1 MPLVSKV
8 LLPVDF
14 SERSTGAAS
23 YARALAGRFG
33 SELILLHVVA
43 PPPVDLGGAD
53 VSGFMSEE
61 LFSSMADRA
70 AAELEIFEK
79 DHLQG
84 CAVRRVNLQ
93 GEPAVRIME
102 LANSERVDLIIMPT
116 HGFGMF
122 RRFVLG
128 SNTAKVLHDA
138 DCAVWTGVHMESPRR
153 TAPVRFDSIL
163 AGVDLGPQSAKALAW
178 AAALAS
184 EYGAKLTVFHA
195 TACCPD
201 TGGPKI
207 DMRKSAEAELRRLQA
222 SMNVEFDLLV
232 GSGEPALLL
241 CDAALR
247 VKADVTVIG
256 RGSAAGVYG
265 RLRTNAYAIIRQSP
279 CPVVSV

>member
-1 MPLVSKV
+1 MPLVSKI

-23 YARALAGRFG
+23 YARTLAGRFG

-53 VSGFMSEE
+53 VSGSMSAE
-61 LFSSMADRA
+61 LFCSMAEQA
-70 AAELEIFEK
+70 ATELEAFEGAS
-79 DHLQG
+79 LQG
-84 CAVRRVNLQ
+84 CVVRRVSLQ
-93 GEPAVRIME
+93 GEPADRIVE
-102 LANSERVDLIIMPT
+102 LANSEKVDLIIMPT

-122 RRFVLG
+122 RRFILG

-138 DCAVWTGVHMESPRR
+138 DCPVWTGVHMETPKP
-153 TAPVRFDSIL
+153 TASVGLTSVL
-163 AGVDLGPQSAKALAW
+163 AGVDLGPQSAKALGW

-184 EYGAKLTVFHA
+184 EYGARLTVFHA
-195 TACCPD
+195 TACCPE
-201 TGGPKI
+201 TGGPRI
-207 DMRKSAEAELRRLQA
+207 DMRKSAEAELRRLQE
-222 SMNVEFDLLV
+222 SMNVEFDLLI
-232 GSGEPALLL
+232 GAGEPALLL
-241 CDAALR
+241 CDAAVR
-247 VKADVTVIG
+247 VRADVMVIG